1 MKSPFTGGKVTLCH
15 EISELFFRKEKF
27 QYVHLF
33 YVCDET
39 KERFTTTQLDEV
51 NMGQVYN
58 QYRVKYGIPFPDE
71 IRKIRNKYGLSAAK
85 MSQILGFGDNQ
96 YRLYENGDMP
106 SEANGKILMSIKNLR
121 FFEAFVVNAKNQ
133 FAPEEYGKIIGK
145 LKGVS
150 QDYDNDEAID
160 YLFCSGSRSIYNGY
174 ANQSLDKLKNILL
187 FYIKEFNGVFFTMM
201 NKLLFY
207 TDFYHYKLYGKGMSG
222 LAYKAIKYG
231 PVPVRWDRIYS
242 FYNDIDQEIVRFE
255 HGMEGTRLVAQKAP
269 DMTDFSS
276 EEKQVLEIVF
286 NRFKLNS
293 SSEISETSHAEEAW
307 LKYVESN
314 SLIDYSMAFDLKA
327 LEYMEG

>member
-71 IRKIRNKYGLSAAK
+71 IRKIRNRYGLSAAK

-106 SEANGKILMSIKNLR
+106 SEANGKILMSIMDLR
-121 FFEAFVVNAKNQ
+121 FFESFVNNARNQ
-133 FAPEEYGKIIGK
+133 MGDEEYEKIIGK
-145 LKGVS
+145 LMSLQPDKNGN
-150 QDYDNDEAID
+150 YNKD
-160 YLFCSGSRSIYNGY
+160 YLFCNYRRGIYNGY
-174 ANQSLDKLKNILL
+174 VIQSIDKLKNILL
-187 FYIKEFNGVFFTMM
+187 FYIEKFNGVFFTMM

-222 LAYKAIKYG
+222 LAYKAMKYG

-242 FYNDIDQEIVRFE
+242 FFNDIDQEIVRFE
-255 HGMEGTRLVAQKAP
+255 QGMEGTRLVSPKAP
-269 DMTDFSS
+269 DMTDFSLD
-276 EEKQVLEIVF
+276 EKRVLEIVF
-286 NRFKLNS
+286 HRFKLNS

-307 LKYVESN
+307 LKYVETN

-327 LEYMEG
+327 LEYMEL